1 MGRGMKAGRKPKNS
15 ITITQEDLKHLERVA
30 RKYEQEER
38 KRILDSMK
46 DALAEEVGKALS
58 YRHNI
63 DMIAVMFAL
72 RDEYG
77 FGKSRLIRA
86 IKTASAHAERMIL
99 DDADLDEML
108 EVLKTETGISEDE
121 LIWDFEVEM

>member
-1 MGRGMKAGRKPKNS
+1 MGRGMRAGKKPKNS
-15 ITITQEDLKHLERVA
+15 ITITHDDLKKLERVA

-38 KRILDSMK
+38 KRILEAMK
-46 DALAEEVGKALS
+46 DALAEEVEKALS

-63 DMIAVMFAL
+63 DMIAVTFAL

-86 IKTASAHAERMIL
+86 LKKADAHAERMIL
-99 DDADLDEML
+99 DGVDVDEML
-108 EVLKTETGISEDE
+108 GILKDETGLREDE
-121 LIWDFEVEM
+121 LIWDMEVEV